1 MGRLARWA
9 QPFVLVFAFIFIA
22 LLLRSQWDEL
32 RAYEWQIHIGW
43 LLVSGFILIAS
54 WFIEVAIW
62 QKILGWVGGRLHY
75 GAAARIWFA
84 SILARYIPGNIWQPL
99 GMAVMGQQAGVRP
112 EATVASIVLFQAV
125 SLLSV
130 APLVALYL
138 LVGGATTLF
147 EGAAFASWL
156 GWIIAAPVVVFLLR
170 PHWLMRLLNYAL
182 VRLRR
187 EPLAV
192 EISSVRLLLLLTVA
206 AMDWLLWGA
215 GFVALTISLGPIDW
229 ETLRPIL
236 VTLLTAY
243 PIAYVVGYLSFL
255 TPGGLAVRE
264 GMLVLLLLPAIGGL
278 AAVAS
283 LIMRLWL
290 VILEVL
296 VVGIVWLLAR
306 LNPHLIRLGEDLNL
320 PRLDSVD

>member
-1 MGRLARWA
+1 MRRLARWA
-9 QPFVLVFAFIFIA
+9 QPVVLLLAFIFIA

-32 RAYEWQIHIGW
+32 RAYDWQIHIGW
-43 LLVSGFILIAS
+43 LLLSGFILVSS

-62 QKILGWVGGRLHY
+62 QKILGWVGGRLRY

-112 EATVASIVLFQAV
+112 EATVASIALFQAV

-130 APLVALYL
+130 APLLAFYL
-138 LVGGATTLF
+138 LAGGATTLF
-147 EGAAFASWL
+147 EGAAIASWL
-156 GWIIAAPVVVFLLR
+156 AWLIAAPVIVFLVR
-170 PHWLMRLLNYAL
+170 PNWLIRLLNLAL

-192 EISSVRLLLLLTVA
+192 EISSARLLILLTVA
-206 AMDWLLWGA
+206 AADWLLWGA
-215 GFVALTISLGPIDW
+215 GFVTLTISLGPIDW
-229 ETLRPIL
+229 DTLRPIL
-236 VTLLTAY
+236 VTLVTAY

-264 GMLVLLLLPAIGGL
+264 GMLVLLLFPAIGGL

-296 VVGIVWLLAR
+296 VVGIVWLVAR
-306 LNPHLIRLGEDLNL
+306 INPHLIHFGEDFNL
-320 PRLDSVD
+320 PRLDSID